1 MLRCCYRR
9 DNRVQAGRAPG
20 APDKEQIMSAAPML
34 LSAAGIVKAF
44 GRRPV
49 LEDAS
54 LEVGGGEAV
63 ALVGENGAGKT
74 TLLRICAGL
83 LSVDAGEVLVAGRV
97 GYCPQEP
104 GVFELLTAVEHLLL
118 FGRALGLRR
127 QEALAYGGAILES
140 FGFPADERLPARD
153 LSGGTTQ
160 KLNLALALM
169 GDPKVLLLDEP
180 YQGFDRGTYVNFWD
194 HVDRWRGEGKAVVI
208 ATHMLAELGRV
219 DRVIELAVQSSWRG
233 PET

>member
-1 MLRCCYRR
+1 
-9 DNRVQAGRAPG
+9 
-20 APDKEQIMSAAPML
+20 ML

-54 LEVGGGEAV
+54 LGVRAGEVV

-83 LSVDAGEVLVAGRV
+83 LPVDSGRVRVAGRI

-104 GVFELLTAVEHLLL
+104 GVFELLTATEHMVL
-118 FGRALGLRR
+118 FGRAVGLRR
-127 QEALAYGGAILES
+127 QKALAHGRAILES
-140 FGFPADERLPARD
+140 FGFPSEERLPARD
-153 LSGGTTQ
+153 LSGGTKQ
-160 KLNLALALM
+160 KLNLALALL
-169 GDPKVLLLDEP
+169 GDPQVLLLDEP

-194 HVDRWRGEGKAVVI
+194 HVDRWREDGKAVVI

-219 DRVIELAVQSSWRG
+219 DRVVELAVHPAQRQGRKGRW
-233 PET
+233 